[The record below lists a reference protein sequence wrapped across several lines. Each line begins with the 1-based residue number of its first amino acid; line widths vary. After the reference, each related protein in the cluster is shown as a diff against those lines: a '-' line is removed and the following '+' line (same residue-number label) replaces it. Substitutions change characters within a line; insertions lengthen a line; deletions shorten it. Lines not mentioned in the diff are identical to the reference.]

1 MLKFVQVIE
10 NLMKMKI
17 NKGFSLIEVIFAAA
31 IFAVVAMS
39 IYQGFATITSLVSVS
54 RNKIAAVD
62 LINDEF
68 ELIRNLTYADV
79 GLKGG
84 IPSGLLLAT
93 STAIRGGREFNITR
107 VIRNIDDS
115 FDGTIGGS
123 PNDLSPAD
131 YKMVQISVSCN
142 LCKNP
147 LNLSAT
153 AIVSPKN
160 LETASTNGSLF
171 IKVFDANGKP
181 VPQADV
187 HIENSS
193 VGVNIN
199 ETTNNDGLLAIVDAP
214 PAQNS
219 YSIVVSK
226 SGFTTDKTYASSIG
240 NPNPLKPDA
249 TVILQQVTPI
259 SFVIDKISN
268 INLRAITDKCASVA
282 NVPFTIKG
290 TKLIG
295 TSPDVYK
302 WTGNFTT
309 DTSGYKNITNV
320 EWDVFSFTT
329 TGGFYLAGVNPI
341 SPVSILP
348 DSSQNIDLIIS
359 DGSPDF
365 LLVNV
370 KNSSTGLPIS
380 GASVSLSSTSY
391 GKVLITNQ
399 GSLSQTDWQGGS
411 GQLNFTD
418 PTHYYSSD
426 GNIETN
432 NPVGELKLL
441 NSLGS
446 FVTSGSITSS
456 IFDTGTSSNWSRVD
470 ILPIDQPTQTG
481 IDSVRFQIATASQ
494 NTATTTWNFLGPDGT
509 SGSFYTITNNN
520 INSIH
525 DGDRYIRYKIFLST
539 TDTSF
544 TPNIS
549 DFAISFSSAC
559 IPPGQVLFSGL
570 NLGDYTLKVSAIG
583 FTPQTIDPMTISS
596 NWASQDVSLSP

>member
-1 MLKFVQVIE
+1 VLKFVQVIE